1 MKKYGKKIAAIS
13 GVYALILFV
22 MITLAYV
29 ITDGDGWD
37 MLGVI
42 FIAIFSV
49 PVFIAI
55 LGTVFFIDN
64 VRKKH
69 TDDLTPK
76 PNFEKNAKFEKVL
89 GIITRCLSIAA
100 VAAVCVFLFSNIDNN
115 TIRYRM
121 KWLRDFAY
129 NVCPWIMIFASIAI
143 IAILLDRP
151 ITKLILKLARKKH
164 PETDLNSRGVMIA
177 RVCCMVAGL
186 VVWPALLAAVITL
199 IMFLGDVFTLW

>member
-1 MKKYGKKIAAIS
+1 
-13 GVYALILFV
+13 
-22 MITLAYV
+22 
-29 ITDGDGWD
+29 

-55 LGTVFFIDN
+55 LGTVFFIDT

-129 NVCPWIMIFASIAI
+129 DVCPWIMIFASIAI

-164 PETDLNSRGVMIA
+164 PEIDLDSRGVMIA

-186 VVWPALLAAVITL
+186 VVWPAVIAAIYLIVILLNDI
-199 IMFLGDVFTLW
+199 FKLW